1 MKKNKILISII
12 ALSLIVNIAFVSL
25 SIYEKNSVSELR
37 KVWTLATN
45 NAIFLYQQYDE
56 MNIPEAYDY
65 AYGEFGTIFNSIKYI
80 NYGGNG
86 ELTDNQKEEI
96 SGFYQLLVIKEEF
109 MKNHLFEI
117 IEIVELLQEENEDA
131 FIRMKALRESA
142 E

>member
-65 AYGEFGTIFNSIKYI
+65 AYGEVGTIFNSINYI

-131 FIRMKALRESA
+131 FIRMKALRESV